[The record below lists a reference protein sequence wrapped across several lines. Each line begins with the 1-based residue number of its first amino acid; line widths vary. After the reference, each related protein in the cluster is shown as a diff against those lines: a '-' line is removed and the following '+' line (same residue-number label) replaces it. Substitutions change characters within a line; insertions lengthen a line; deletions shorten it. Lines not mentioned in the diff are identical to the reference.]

1 MFSFF
6 DPFFYP
12 QTRVVVVT
20 EEQLREAQRKARL
33 SDIENL
39 EARIKNYREAADH
52 EVANAEKRLEKLR
65 AELAAIAPSKEAEN
79 N

>member
-12 QTRVVVVT
+12 TTKVVVVT

-39 EARIKNYREAADH
+39 EQRIANYRKAAD
-52 EVANAEKRLEKLR
+52 EEIANAEKRLAQYKAEYEKLLP
-65 AELAAIAPSKEAEN
+65 AETKE
-79 N
+79 